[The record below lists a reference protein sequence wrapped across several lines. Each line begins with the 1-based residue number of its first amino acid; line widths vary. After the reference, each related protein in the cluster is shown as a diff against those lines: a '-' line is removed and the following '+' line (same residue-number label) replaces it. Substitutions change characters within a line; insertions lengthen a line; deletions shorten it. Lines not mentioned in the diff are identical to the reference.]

1 MNKLRLLS
9 IVFTTV
15 FLAGCTS
22 SPIMTRSADEIL
34 ATRDSRLMRGIVDFI
49 VDDEQQQIM
58 WAGANEFEKALGYTP
73 EHDKG
78 YQYMAVRWYSNAGN
92 LKRKT
97 AVAHPSFKIKK
108 GDIVDFYSGQ
118 LHEEMLRNKETV
130 EATGAYIIFGIR
142 STTTTQGIPYVKR
155 GEVVGVVC
163 RATESDCRMNSRQGT
178 EIGIGRRMSS
188 AADYHGVE
196 AESTQ
201 PMYKDYTTVAEFL
214 NMDLCFG
221 CDDDKE

>member
-1 MNKLRLLS
+1 
-9 IVFTTV
+9 
-15 FLAGCTS
+15 
-22 SPIMTRSADEIL
+22 
-34 ATRDSRLMRGIVDFI
+34 
-49 VDDEQQQIM
+49 
-58 WAGANEFEKALGYTP
+58 
-73 EHDKG
+73 
-78 YQYMAVRWYSNAGN
+78 MAVRWYSSLAGVERN
-92 LKRKT
+92 T
-97 AVAHPSFKIKK
+97 AVAHPSFNIKK

-130 EATGAYIIFGIR
+130 ETTGAYIVFGIR
-142 STTTTQGIPYVKR
+142 STTTAQAIPYVKR
-155 GEVVGVVC
+155 AEVVGVVC

-214 NMDLCFG
+214 SINRCFG